1 MYIDRVYRSELKQK
15 DTELIAFQSQINPH
29 FLYNTLEAIRM
40 RALSQG
46 ARDVGDMIY
55 ILATLFRNSVKKK
68 TIVTME
74 DEIQHCKIYLDLFR
88 IRYQNRLDYDI
99 DIPDEL
105 LQYRLIKLLI
115 QPVIENYVVH
125 GFLPERDDNLI
136 RISAGLYDD
145 AIQIEVRDNGSG
157 IEPNRLRQLRKGLL
171 EADHSRNGEPASIG
185 LRNVHERIQIFY
197 GIQYGVDIDSMIG
210 EGTSV
215 TITIPAVREMN
226 NRA

>member
-115 QPVIENYVVH
+115 QPAIENYVVH

-136 RISAGLYDD
+136 RIS
-145 AIQIEVRDNGSG
+145 RDYMMM
-157 IEPNRLRQLRKGLL
+157 PFR
-171 EADHSRNGEPASIG
+171 
-185 LRNVHERIQIFY
+185 
-197 GIQYGVDIDSMIG
+197 
-210 EGTSV
+210 
-215 TITIPAVREMN
+215 
-226 NRA
+226 

>member
-1 MYIDRVYRSELKQK
+1 
-15 DTELIAFQSQINPH
+15 
-29 FLYNTLEAIRM
+29 
-40 RALSQG
+40 
-46 ARDVGDMIY
+46 
-55 ILATLFRNSVKKK
+55 
-68 TIVTME
+68 ME

-136 RISAGLYDD
+136 RISARLYDD

-157 IEPNRLRQLRKGLL
+157 IEPNRLRQLRKDLL

-197 GIQYGVDIDSMIG
+197 SIQYGVDIESMIG